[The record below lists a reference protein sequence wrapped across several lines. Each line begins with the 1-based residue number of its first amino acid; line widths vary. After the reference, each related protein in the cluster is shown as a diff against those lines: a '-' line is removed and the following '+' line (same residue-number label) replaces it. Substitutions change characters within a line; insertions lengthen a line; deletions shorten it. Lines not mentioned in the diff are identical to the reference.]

1 MRLQLLHRRLVVGM
15 GIVALLAFAGGAGF
29 EPTSAVLAAIALII
43 AFVWQPDH
51 ELSLRLEQFWLPL
64 AGILVFR
71 SLYHVFV
78 VGDDVVIPVVDL
90 LLLLLS
96 AEALR
101 SLDAPNDARLYALTF
116 ALLLASTAY
125 RPGVLFALAFVSYVA
140 LATVALMVGHLHRQ
154 ADARG
159 GRELVLE
166 RKFLMGMAGLSGVTL
181 MMSGVVFV
189 AFPRFSRG
197 WASRGDV
204 LATSIAGFADQ
215 VSLGSHGS
223 RIYPNP
229 EIVLRVEFPDG
240 QPANVGGLHWRGR
253 SYDRFDGVR
262 WSRTASLP
270 PSLGMERWYEAWNP
284 DRIRQK
290 IYAAPLDVRILFALH
305 PLLEVR
311 SDNPRIQ
318 PLFDNSGDHIYWGS
332 GNPSY
337 EAVSVDGQPEPEA
350 LRAAR
355 SGFAPARTHFTQ
367 LPRVSQRTRDLAR
380 SLTQG
385 LDNNYDR
392 AVAIEEFLH
401 NEFAYTLELPRSARQ
416 ATLEY
421 FLFDRREGHCEYFS
435 TAMAVLLRTLGIH
448 TREVNGFLGGQW
460 NDFGQ
465 YLAVTQNEAHSWVEV
480 WFPGYGWVPFD
491 PTPAGAGSSEALT
504 SWLWP
509 GRFLLDGLQHR
520 WNKWI
525 LDYDQESQS
534 GLLRRVS
541 ELLRRDEPGGQAI
554 DGRPSRDPAAMLWGI
569 LMALA
574 LAFGIYWMRRSSSD
588 AGPETRLYLKLRESC
603 RRAGLVP
610 GDGLAPLT
618 LVDELAR
625 RRHPA
630 YRPARSLVLTYLRSR
645 FGGQT
650 LDDSDQDEMRTALT
664 AVRRAL
670 RSESVRTPPS
680 ALS

>member
-1 MRLQLLHRRLVVGM
+1 MRLELLHRRLVVGM
-15 GIVALLAFAGGAGF
+15 GLVALVAFAGGAGF
-29 EPTSAVLAAIALII
+29 EPTSAILAGIALGL
-43 AFVWQPDH
+43 AFVWQPDQD
-51 ELSLRLEQFWLPL
+51 LSLRLEQFWLPL
-64 AGILVFR
+64 AAILVIR
-71 SLYHVFV
+71 SLYHVFL

-125 RPGVLFALAFVSYVA
+125 RPGVLFALAFVSYVV
-140 LATVALMVGHLHRQ
+140 LATVALMVGHLHRR
-154 ADARG
+154 APV
-159 GRELVLE
+159 GREIALD
-166 RKFLMGMAGLSGVTL
+166 RKFLVGMAGLSGVTL
-181 MMSGVVFV
+181 MMSGIVFV

-197 WASRGDV
+197 WVSRGEI
-204 LATSIAGFADQ
+204 LATSIAGFTDQ
-215 VSLGSHGS
+215 VSIGSHGS
-223 RIYPNP
+223 RIFPNP

-240 QPANVGGLHWRGR
+240 RPTNMGGLHWRGR

-262 WSRTASLP
+262 WSHSQSLP
-270 PSLGMERWYEAWNP
+270 PSLGMDRWYEAWNP

-290 IYAAPLDVRILFALH
+290 IYAAPLSVRVLFALH
-305 PLLEVR
+305 PLLGVR

-318 PLFDNSGDHIYWGS
+318 PLFDNAGDHMYWGS

-337 EAVSVDGQPEPEA
+337 EAVSVAGRPQPEA
-350 LRAAR
+350 LRAATA
-355 SGFAPARTHFTQ
+355 GFAPARSHFTQ
-367 LPRVSQRTRDLAR
+367 LPRLSQRTRDLAR

-392 AVAIEEFLH
+392 AAAIEGFFH
-401 NEFAYTLELPRSARQ
+401 NEFGYTLDLPRSARE

-421 FLFDRREGHCEYFS
+421 FLFARMEGHCEYFS
-435 TAMAVLLRTLGIH
+435 TAMVVLLRTLGIH
-448 TREVNGFLGGQW
+448 SREVNGFLGGQW
-460 NDFGQ
+460 NDVGQ

-480 WFPGYGWVPFD
+480 WFPRYGWVPFD
-491 PTPAGAGSSEALT
+491 PTPAEAGTSEAIT

-525 LDYDQESQS
+525 LDYDQKSQS
-534 GLLRRVS
+534 GLIRRAS
-541 ELLRRDEPGGQAI
+541 EIFGRDRLANQGNDSPS
-554 DGRPSRDPAAMLWGI
+554 SRDPAAMFWGAI
-569 LMALA
+569 MVFALG
-574 LAFGIYWMRRSSSD
+574 LGLYWTNLRPSG
-588 AGPETRLYLKLRESC
+588 GPETRLYLRLRESC

-610 GDGLAPLT
+610 SEGVAPLT

-630 YRPARSLVLTYLRSR
+630 HRPAQSLVTTYLRSR
-645 FGGQT
+645 FGGQA
-650 LDDSDQDEMRTALT
+650 LDGTDKEEMKAALA

-670 RSESVRTPPS
+670 RTGSDTAPPS
-680 ALS
+680 TPS

>member
-1 MRLQLLHRRLVVGM
+1 VRLELLHRRLVVGM
-15 GIVALLAFAGGAGF
+15 GLVALVAFAGGAGF
-29 EPTSAVLAAIALII
+29 EPASAILAGIALTL
-43 AFVWQPDH
+43 AFAWQPDH
-51 ELSLRLEQFWLPL
+51 DLSLRLEQFWLPL
-64 AGILVFR
+64 AALLVIR
-71 SLYHVFV
+71 SLYHVFL

-96 AEALR
+96 VEALR

-125 RPGVLFALAFVSYVA
+125 RPGVLFALAFVVYIT
-140 LATVALMVGHLHRQ
+140 LATVALMVGHLCRK
-154 ADARG
+154 ASTRG
-159 GRELVLE
+159 GREIVLD
-166 RKFLMGMAGLSGVTL
+166 RKFLVGMAGLSGVTL
-181 MMSGVVFV
+181 MMSGIVFV

-197 WASRGDV
+197 WASRGEV
-204 LATSIAGFADQ
+204 LATSIAGFTDE
-215 VSLGSHGS
+215 VSIGSHGS
-223 RIYPNP
+223 RIFPNP
-229 EIVLRVEFPDG
+229 EIVLQVEFPDG
-240 QPANVGGLHWRGR
+240 RPTNMGGLHWRGR

-262 WSRTASLP
+262 WSRSPSLP
-270 PSLGMERWYEAWNP
+270 PSLGMERWYESWTP
-284 DRIRQK
+284 DRVRQR

-305 PLLEVR
+305 PLLGVR

-318 PLFDNSGDHIYWGS
+318 PLFDNAGDHVYWGS

-337 EAVSVDGQPEPEA
+337 EAVSVAGRPQPES

-355 SGFAPARTHFTQ
+355 TGFAPARNHFTQ
-367 LPRVSQRTRDLAR
+367 LPRLSQRTGDLAR

-392 AVAIEEFLH
+392 AVAIEGFFH
-401 NEFAYTLELPRSARQ
+401 NEFGYTLDLPRSARE

-435 TAMAVLLRTLGIH
+435 TAMVVLLRTMGIH
-448 TREVNGFLGGQW
+448 AREVNGFLGGQW
-460 NDFGQ
+460 NEFGQ

-491 PTPAGAGSSEALT
+491 PTPAGAGTSEALT

-525 LDYDQESQS
+525 LDYDQEAQS
-534 GLLRRVS
+534 GLIRRTS
-541 ELLRRDEPGGQAI
+541 ELFRRDGPTNQAA
-554 DGRPSRDPAAMLWGI
+554 DRPSSRDPVAVFWGI
-569 LMALA
+569 LMVLA
-574 LAFGIYWMRRSSSD
+574 LGLSVYWTNRGPSG
-588 AGPETRLYLKLRESC
+588 GPETRLYLRLRESC

-610 GDGLAPLT
+610 NDGIAPLA

-630 YRPARSLVLTYLRSR
+630 YRPAQSLVTTYLQSR

-650 LDDSDQDEMRTALT
+650 LDASAQEEMKVALA

-670 RSESVRTPPS
+670 RSESGLTPPS
-680 ALS
+680 TPS

>member
-1 MRLQLLHRRLVVGM
+1 MKLELLHRRLVVGM
-15 GIVALLAFAGGAGF
+15 GLVALVAFAGGAGF
-29 EPTSAVLAAIALII
+29 APTSAILAGIALCI

-51 ELSLRLEQFWLPL
+51 DLSLRLEQFWLPL
-64 AGILVFR
+64 AAILVIR
-71 SLYHVFV
+71 SLYHVFL

-125 RPGVLFALAFVSYVA
+125 RPGVLFALAFVAYIA
-140 LATVALMVGHLHRQ
+140 LATVALMVGHLHRK
-154 ADARG
+154 APTRG
-159 GRELVLE
+159 GRELVLS
-166 RKFLMGMAGLSGVTL
+166 RKFLAAMAGLSGVTL

-197 WASRGDV
+197 WASRGEV

-215 VSLGSHGS
+215 VSIGNHGS

-240 QPANVGGLHWRGR
+240 RPADMGGLHWRGR

-262 WSRTASLP
+262 WSRSPALP
-270 PSLGMERWYEAWNP
+270 PSLGMERWYREWNP
-284 DRIRQK
+284 ERVRQK
-290 IYAAPLDVRILFALH
+290 IYAAALDVQVLFALH
-305 PLLEVR
+305 PMLAVR
-311 SDNPRIQ
+311 SENPRIQ
-318 PLFDNSGDHIYWGS
+318 PLFDNAGDHVYWGS

-337 EAVSVDGQPEPEA
+337 EAISVDGRPQPEA

-355 SGFAPARTHFTQ
+355 SGFAPARSHFTQ
-367 LPRVSQRTRDLAR
+367 LPRLSQRTRDLAR

-392 AVAIEEFLH
+392 AAAIESFFHDEF
-401 NEFAYTLELPRSARQ
+401 EYTLDLPRSARE

-421 FLFDRREGHCEYFS
+421 FLFDRRAGHCEYFS
-435 TAMAVLLRTLGIH
+435 TAMVVLLRTLGIH
-448 TREVNGFLGGQW
+448 AREVNGFLGGQW

-465 YLAVTQNEAHSWVEV
+465 YLAVTQNEAHSWVEM

-491 PTPAGAGSSEALT
+491 PTPAGAGTSEALT

-525 LDYDQESQS
+525 LDYDQDSQV
-534 GLLRRVS
+534 GLIRRAS
-541 ELLRRDEPGGQAI
+541 EIFGRDELTNRSLDSPS
-554 DGRPSRDPAAMLWGI
+554 SRDPAAMFWGALVI
-569 LMALA
+569 LA
-574 LAFGIYWMRRSSSD
+574 LGLGLRWAKRGPSG
-588 AGPETRLYLKLRESC
+588 GPETRLYLRFRESC
-603 RRAGLVP
+603 RRAGLMP
-610 GDGLAPLT
+610 TGAIAPLT

-630 YRPARSLVLTYLRSR
+630 HRPARSLVSTYLRSR
-645 FGGQT
+645 FGGQP
-650 LDDSDQDEMRTALT
+650 LDDSDQEEMKNALV

-670 RSESVRTPPS
+670 RSGSGTNDPSTPS
-680 ALS
+680 

>member
-1 MRLQLLHRRLVVGM
+1 MRLELLHRRLVVGM
-15 GIVALLAFAGGAGF
+15 GLVALVAFAGGAGF
-29 EPTSAVLAAIALII
+29 EPISAILAAIALVL

-51 ELSLRLEQFWLPL
+51 DLSLRLEQFWLPL
-64 AGILVFR
+64 AAILVIR
-71 SLYHVFV
+71 SLYHVFL

-125 RPGVLFALAFVSYVA
+125 RPGVLFAVAFVAYVA
-140 LATVALMVGHLHRQ
+140 LATVALMVGHLHRRVP
-154 ADARG
+154 ARG
-159 GRELVLE
+159 GREIVLE

-181 MMSGVVFV
+181 MMSGIVFV

-197 WASRGDV
+197 WASRGEV

-215 VSLGSHGS
+215 VSIGNHGS
-223 RIYPNP
+223 RIFPNP

-240 QPANVGGLHWRGR
+240 RPANMGGLHWRGR

-262 WSRTASLP
+262 WSRSPSLP

-284 DRIRQK
+284 DRVRQK
-290 IYAAPLDVRILFALH
+290 IYSAALDVRVLFALH
-305 PLLEVR
+305 PMLGVR

-318 PLFDNSGDHIYWGS
+318 PLFDNAGDHVYWGS

-337 EAVSVDGQPEPEA
+337 EAVSVAGRPQPEA

-355 SGFAPARTHFTQ
+355 SGFAPARNHFTQ
-367 LPRVSQRTRDLAR
+367 LPRLSQRTRDLAR

-392 AVAIEEFLH
+392 AVAIEEFFH
-401 NEFAYTLELPRSARQ
+401 NEFEYTLDLPRSARE

-421 FLFDRREGHCEYFS
+421 FLFDRMAGHCEYFS
-435 TAMAVLLRTLGIH
+435 TAMVVLLRTMGIH
-448 TREVNGFLGGQW
+448 AREVNGFLGGQW
-460 NDFGQ
+460 NEFGQ

-491 PTPAGAGSSEALT
+491 PTPAGAGTSEALT

-525 LDYDQESQS
+525 LDYDQDSQS
-534 GLLRRVS
+534 SLIQRAS
-541 ELLRRDEPGGQAI
+541 EMFGRDELTNQNA
-554 DGRPSRDPAAMLWGI
+554 DASTSRDPAAMFWGALMI
-569 LMALA
+569 LALA
-574 LAFGIYWMRRSSSD
+574 LSLRWAARGPSG
-588 AGPETRLYLKLRESC
+588 GPETRLYLRLRESC
-603 RRAGLVP
+603 RRAGLVLSE
-610 GDGLAPLT
+610 GIAPLG

-625 RRHPA
+625 LGHPA
-630 YRPARSLVLTYLRSR
+630 HRPAQSLVATYLRSR
-645 FGGQT
+645 FGGQP
-650 LDDSDQDEMRTALT
+650 LDESDQEEMKAALA

-670 RSESVRTPPS
+670 RSESPLGPP
-680 ALS
+680 ATLS

>member
-1 MRLQLLHRRLVVGM
+1 MRLELLHRRLVVGM
-15 GIVALLAFAGGAGF
+15 GLLALLAFAGGAGF
-29 EPTSAVLAAIALII
+29 EPTSAILAGLALVL

-51 ELSLRLEQFWLPL
+51 DLSLRLEQFWLPL
-64 AGILVFR
+64 AAILVVR
-71 SLYHVFV
+71 SLYHVFL

-101 SLDAPNDARLYALTF
+101 SVDAPNDARLYALTF

-125 RPGVLFALAFVSYVA
+125 RPGVLFALAFVGYIT
-140 LATVALMVGHLHRQ
+140 LATVALMVGHLHRK
-154 ADARG
+154 APTRG
-159 GRELVLE
+159 GRDIVLD
-166 RKFLMGMAGLSGVTL
+166 RKFLVGMAGLSGVTL
-181 MMSGVVFV
+181 MMSGIVFV

-197 WASRGDV
+197 WASRGEV
-204 LATSIAGFADQ
+204 MATSIAGFADQ
-215 VSLGSHGS
+215 VSIGSHGS
-223 RIYPNP
+223 RIFPNP

-240 QPANVGGLHWRGR
+240 RPANMGGLHWRGR

-262 WSRTASLP
+262 WSRSPSLP
-270 PSLGMERWYEAWNP
+270 PSLGMDRWYEAWNP
-284 DRIRQK
+284 DRIRQQ
-290 IYAAPLDVRILFALH
+290 IYAAPLDVRVLFALH
-305 PLLEVR
+305 PLLGVR

-318 PLFDNSGDHIYWGS
+318 PLFDNAGDHVYWGS

-337 EAVSVDGQPEPEA
+337 EAVSVAGRPQAED

-355 SGFAPARTHFTQ
+355 SGFAPARNHFTQ
-367 LPRVSQRTRDLAR
+367 LPRLSQRTRDLAR

-392 AVAIEEFLH
+392 AVAVEAFFH
-401 NEFAYTLELPRSARQ
+401 NEFGYTLDLPRSARE

-421 FLFDRREGHCEYFS
+421 FLFDRMEGHCEYFS
-435 TAMAVLLRTLGIH
+435 TAMVVLLRTMGIH
-448 TREVNGFLGGQW
+448 AREVNGFLGGQW

-491 PTPAGAGSSEALT
+491 PTPAGAGTSEALT

-525 LDYDQESQS
+525 LDFDQESQS
-534 GLLRRVS
+534 GLIRRAS
-541 ELLRRDEPGGQAI
+541 EIFGRDELTDRGT
-554 DGRPSRDPAAMLWGI
+554 DGSSSRDPAAMFWGA
-569 LMALA
+569 LMVLA
-574 LAFGIYWMRRSSSD
+574 LGLSIYWINR
-588 AGPETRLYLKLRESC
+588 APTGGPETRLYLRLRESC

-610 GDGLAPLT
+610 NDGVAPLT

-630 YRPARSLVLTYLRSR
+630 YRPAQSFVATYLRTR
-645 FGGQT
+645 FGGQAV
-650 LDDSDQDEMRTALT
+650 DHAAQEEMKTALA

-670 RSESVRTPPS
+670 RSESGLTPPS
-680 ALS
+680 TLS

>member
-29 EPTSAVLAAIALII
+29 EPTSAVLAAIALIL

-64 AGILVFR
+64 AGILVVR
-71 SLYHVFV
+71 SLYVFV

-290 IYAAPLDVRILFALH
+290 IYAAPLDVRVLFALH

-318 PLFDNSGDHIYWGS
+318 PLFDNAGDHIYWGS
-332 GNPSY
+332 GSPSY
-337 EAVSVDGQPEPEA
+337 EAVSVGGQPEPEA

-392 AVAIEEFLH
+392 VVAIEEFLH
-401 NEFAYTLELPRSARQ
+401 NQFAYTLELPRSARQ

-574 LAFGIYWMRRSSSD
+574 LAFGIYWMHRSSSD

-630 YRPARSLVLTYLRSR
+630 YRPAHSLVATYLRSR

-650 LDDSDQDEMRTALT
+650 LDEADQEEMRTALT

-670 RSESVRTPPS
+670 RNESVQTPPS
-680 ALS
+680 AVS